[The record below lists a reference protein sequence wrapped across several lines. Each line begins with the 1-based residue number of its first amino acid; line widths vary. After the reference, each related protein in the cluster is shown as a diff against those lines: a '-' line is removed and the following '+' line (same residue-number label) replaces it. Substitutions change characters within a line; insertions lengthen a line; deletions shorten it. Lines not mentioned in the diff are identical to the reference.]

1 MKLLIGIFFGIIVGL
16 EVSFE
21 IIESFVV
28 FIFDFLKS
36 VSIVGKKEIIRLRQV
51 FGFFF
56 VFVVSNVCF
65 LINKIVLWLLENI
78 LDFLGNQDRQ
88 EADGEVSV
96 IEFGKNIKFQGL
108 RRGQIFEE
116 DVFSLDFD
124 DEDRREFDFKYIVF
138 FKKFIV
144 FKKEFLNKDRYID
157 LFISCIVLKQ
167 KKVKLKSDFCEIFFL
182 LCYFNFEFEYFEKYY

>member
-1 MKLLIGIFFGIIVGL
+1 MIQKLLIGIFFGIIVGL

-88 EADGEVSV
+88 EADGEASV

-116 DVFSLDFD
+116 DLFSFDSD

-157 LFISCIVLKQ
+157 ILLVVLF
-167 KKVKLKSDFCEIFFL
+167 
-182 LCYFNFEFEYFEKYY
+182 